1 MRFAVLSDTHYISLS
16 TLYSEAETRDVLRR
30 EINLSLFRKLTEQ
43 TEIDTVLITG
53 DLCDAGDMQS
63 HLEFVEILKQLQD
76 SGKRVFVL
84 TATHDF
90 HFSRAYVSTYGW
102 PVRYRARPWERP
114 WCDLDK
120 VDYRAL
126 ALDEYKDLPDEK
138 LKMRALPV
146 ATPDDL
152 WELYRPFGRDQAF
165 STCDSAYSYAVKLED
180 KLWCLMLNNNFRDI
194 DANYDMSP
202 TYSPACLRW
211 IRSVLDDAEK
221 EGAFVFACTHHPLVP
236 PVPAYRIGGTTR
248 NMRSPTVVHTLADV
262 GLQLVFSGHTHFA
275 DVSFARSDAGNVL
288 CNVTTP
294 ALCFL
299 PPAYRYA
306 EIFPDEKRLKTET
319 VPVETPE
326 NAAVDEKTLRD
337 HFEKEFRADQQ
348 KKLEKLPHNL
358 GKVAYGVRCKH
369 LYPLVKKAS
378 GLTQAAF
385 APIADRRLFDLVI
398 DAAVNMQTG
407 DGAYTPDTPEY
418 RFLMGLAAVLDSVKD
433 AQPFIKLDKKLLG
446 YSFAE
451 IVEPMLFNNYVP
463 DNDADFAFDR
473 LPSPGV
479 SVPAFQSH
487 AGDVL
492 MLILSGAAALVAPV
506 APVPAA
512 LALPAL
518 TVMKKLKLKKNPV
531 KADRY

>member
-16 TLYSEAETRDVLRR
+16 TLYSEAETRDVLRHD
-30 EINLSLFRKLTEQ
+30 INVSLFKKLTEQ
-43 TEIDTVLITG
+43 TGIDTVLITG

-90 HFSRAYVSTYGW
+90 HFSRAWVSTYGW

-275 DVSFARSDAGNVL
+275 DVAFGASEAGNVL

-294 ALCFL
+294 SVCYL
-299 PPAYRYA
+299 PPAWRIA
-306 EIFPDEKRLKTET
+306 DLRPEEHRLILAT
-319 VPVETPE
+319 VPVENDPSFGI
-326 NAAVDEKTLRD
+326 AAPTLKE
-337 HFEKEFRADQQ
+337 HFRTEFIEEYRRKIGA
-348 KKLEKLPHNL
+348 LPHGL
-358 GKVAYGVRCKH
+358 GKIVLGLKARH
-369 LYPLVKKAS
+369 LRFLCPRALD
-378 GLTQAAF
+378 AAGW
-385 APIADRRLFDLVI
+385 ARIADESVFGLLMEAV
-398 DAAVNMQTG
+398 VNMQCG
-407 DGAYTPDTPEY
+407 DGRFTPDTPEY
-418 RFLMGLAAVLDSVKD
+418 GFLMGLAAALDSLID
-433 AQPFIKLDKKLLG
+433 AQPFVDVRKKLLG
-446 YSFAE
+446 YSVCE

-463 DNDADFAFDR
+463 DNDADFVFDT
-473 LPSPGV
+473 LPAPNVRTAPPRSLLGEAVMGV
-479 SVPAFQSH
+479 LC
-487 AGDVL
+487 VL
-492 MLILSGAAALVAPV
+492 AAALSPASPV
-506 APVPAA
+506 LAA
-512 LALPAL
+512 AALPAL
-518 TVMKKLKLKKNPV
+518 TLLKKRSLKKDPP
-531 KADRY
+531 KPERY